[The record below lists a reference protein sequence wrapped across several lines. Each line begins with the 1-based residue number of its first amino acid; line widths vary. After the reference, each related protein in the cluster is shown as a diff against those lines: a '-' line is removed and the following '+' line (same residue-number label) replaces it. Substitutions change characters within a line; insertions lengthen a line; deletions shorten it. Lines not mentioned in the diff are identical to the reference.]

1 MHQQFHCSGLWFSNV
16 GPRPHLKKTRRQLC
30 RVEPVLCHNAK
41 VVAGKSPIFLESN
54 KKQINGLTSIWFGA
68 VTRWRKMRKEGHT
81 SPKHHNFRRAE
92 TQPGHLLQ
100 FKPSLMQVSL
110 QNHGFTMME
119 KQYIIFPTKITMT
132 HIYIHWLYCLYM
144 LLVIRRL
151 HSDIFWLW

>member
-1 MHQQFHCSGLWFSNV
+1 MWISLFTSAPTCINNGLWFSNV
-16 GPRPHLKKTRRQLC
+16 GPRPHLKKTRQQLC

-41 VVAGKSPIFLESN
+41 VVAGKSPIFLES
-54 KKQINGLTSIWFGA
+54 ILLGA
-68 VTRWRKMRKEGHT
+68 VTRWRKCEKEGNT
-81 SPKHHNFRRAE
+81 SPKHHNFRRAK

-119 KQYIIFPTKITMT
+119 KQYTIFPTKITMP

-144 LLVIRRL
+144 FLVILRL